1 MRPGRLPDHGAV
13 EWAICGGIAYNRG
26 MVAELRRLIL
36 ICALC
41 GSLVLL
47 SACNARGADATP
59 TNAEVTAAA
68 TSAATVATTDSVAE
82 SASPAQVSTGG
93 PNTAPAAATAAP
105 TRTPADTVRFAP
117 PVCAGAPPTRLIL
130 YERGRV
136 TENGR
141 GLNLRRQPGT
151 QSIQLAML
159 EPGDVFLVLAGPQCT
174 DNYAW
179 YFVRGENDGGN
190 FEGWIAEGD
199 LSEYYT
205 EQYLPG

>member
-1 MRPGRLPDHGAV
+1 
-13 EWAICGGIAYNRG
+13 

-36 ICALC
+36 MCALC

-47 SACNARGADATP
+47 SACNTRGADAPTDTTP
-59 TNAEVTAAA
+59 TDATPTDA
-68 TSAATVATTDSVAE
+68 TST
-82 SASPAQVSTGG
+82 AQVSTGG

-174 DNYAW
+174 DNYTW
-179 YFVRGENDGGN
+179 YFVRGENDDGN
-190 FEGWIAEGD
+190 YEGWIAEGD